1 MVVSENVHIRID
13 ELVHALL
20 MMMLLLLMLLMLLM
34 TIDHHLRLIHID
46 LHLLMLSKVFEDL
59 KHNKRKTIRM
69 K

>member
-20 MMMLLLLMLLMLLM
+20 MMMLLLLMLLM